1 MRDDLQGGLLATL
14 VAAPIVVV
22 CCGGGGVLL
31 AAIAAA
37 VGGWF
42 NGLGGLATIL
52 VVAIA
57 ALTMRSIRRT
67 RTACALPDTYNE
79 PEKPETHAT

>member
-14 VAAPIVVV
+14 IATPIVVI

-31 AAIAAA
+31 AATAAA

-42 NGLGGLATIL
+42 TGLGSLATIL
-52 VVAIA
+52 VAAVA
-57 ALTMRSIRRT
+57 ALTMRSIRRA
-67 RTACALPDTYNE
+67 RTECALPDTDNE
-79 PEKPETHAT
+79 PGKAEIHGT